1 MTNYILRKGAV
12 ERTGT
17 DAVVVGVLS
26 SDKRSTK
33 RSDKAPSI
41 APGGEGVADAYGRKL
56 QPMLSMLGFTGKQGQ
71 TATLPT
77 NGVLKAPVLVLVGL
91 GSEVNPVA
99 VRRAAG
105 AAARAVENAASVAL
119 ALPADDERLVRAAVE
134 GFALGSYA
142 FDSYKS
148 NPSEG
153 GPGEVVVLTDKA
165 RKQETAT
172 ALAEAEVVARAVA
185 ATRDW
190 VNTPPGDLTPAVFA
204 EAIAARGTVARK
216 GRSGK
221 AVKAPKGATG
231 AAAVTI
237 TVLDEAELAE
247 AGCGGILGV
256 GAGSDSPPRMVRLS
270 YEPKGATRHL
280 ALVGKGITYDSG
292 GLSIKPGPSMTTMKM
307 DMAGAAAVVNAT
319 FAIAELGLPVRVTTF
334 APMAE
339 NMISGSATRPGDVL
353 TMYRGKTVEVL
364 NTDAEGRLILAD
376 ALGHAVEERPDVLV
390 DVATLTGAC
399 VIALG
404 DRVAGLFG
412 NDDTLVDRIKE
423 VSERAGE
430 ALWPMPI
437 PEEMGE
443 KVRGNSKIADLAQH
457 NTERW
462 GGASYAAAFLRE
474 FVEDVPWAHID
485 IAGPAYNEKAAYG
498 HVTPGGTGVVVPT
511 LVELAR
517 DLAEGAVVT
526 SVGQDPE

>member
-1 MTNYILRKGAV
+1 
-12 ERTGT
+12 
-17 DAVVVGVLS
+17 
-26 SDKRSTK
+26 
-33 RSDKAPSI
+33 
-41 APGGEGVADAYGRKL
+41 
-56 QPMLSMLGFTGKQGQ
+56 
-71 TATLPT
+71 
-77 NGVLKAPVLVLVGL
+77 VLVLVGL
-91 GSEVNPVA
+91 GAEVTPVA

-105 AAARAVENAASVAL
+105 ASARAVENAASVAL
-119 ALPADDERLVRAAVE
+119 ALPADDAALVRAVVE

-142 FDSYKS
+142 FDTYKTK
-148 NPSEG
+148 PSED
-153 GPGEVVVLTDKA
+153 GPGEVVVLSENAKRDELT
-165 RKQETAT
+165 T
-172 ALAEAEVVARAVA
+172 ALQEAQVVAAAVA

-204 EAIAARGTVARK
+204 DAVAGRGTPARK
-216 GRSGK
+216 SRSGK
-221 AVKAPKGATG
+221 GSKEPKAPKAPRGATG
-231 AAAVTI
+231 AAAVTV
-237 TVLDEAELAE
+237 TVMDEHELAE

-256 GAGSDSPPRMVRLS
+256 GRGSDSPPRMVRLS
-270 YEPKGATRHL
+270 YDPKGATRHL

-364 NTDAEGRLILAD
+364 NTDAEGRLVLAD
-376 ALGHAVEERPDVLV
+376 ALGHAVEEQPDVVV

-399 VIALG
+399 VVALG
-404 DRVAGLFG
+404 DRVSGLFG
-412 NDDTLVDRIKE
+412 NDEALVERIRG

-474 FVEDVPWAHID
+474 FVGEVPWAHID
-485 IAGPAYNEKAAYG
+485 IAGPAYNEKAPYG
-498 HVTPGGTGVVVPT
+498 HVTTGGTGVLVPT

-517 DLAEGAVVT
+517 DLAAGA
-526 SVGQDPE
+526 QD

>member
-1 MTNYILRKGAV
+1 VTNYILRKGAV

-26 SDKRSTK
+26 SDK
-33 RSDKAPSI
+33 APTI

-56 QPMLSMLGFTGKQGQ
+56 KPLLSMLGFTGKLGQ
-71 TATLPT
+71 TATVPT
-77 NGVLKAPVLVLVGL
+77 GGTLKAPVLVLVGL
-91 GSEVNPVA
+91 GAEVTPVA

-105 AAARAVENAASVAL
+105 ASARAVENAASVAL
-119 ALPADDERLVRAAVE
+119 ALPTGDAALVRAVVE
-134 GFALGSYA
+134 GFALGSYS

-148 NPSEG
+148 KPSED
-153 GPGEVVVLTDKA
+153 GPGEVVVLTDNAK
-165 RKQETAT
+165 REELTT
-172 ALAEAEVVARAVA
+172 ALAEAQVVAAAVA

-190 VNTPPGDLTPAVFA
+190 VNTPPGDLTPSVFA
-204 EAIAARGTVARK
+204 DAVAGRGSPGRK
-216 GRSGK
+216 TRSGK
-221 AVKAPKGATG
+221 DSGKGSKTAKPPRGATG
-231 AAAVTI
+231 AAAVTV
-237 TVLDEAELAE
+237 TVMDEVELAE

-256 GAGSDSPPRMVRLS
+256 GRGSDSPPRMVRLS

-364 NTDAEGRLILAD
+364 NTDAEGRLVLAD
-376 ALGHAVEERPDVLV
+376 ALGHAVEEQPDLVV

-412 NDDTLVDRIKE
+412 DEPVVRRIKE

-474 FVEDVPWAHID
+474 FVDDVPWAHID
-485 IAGPAYNEKAAYG
+485 IAGPAYNEKAPYG
-498 HVTPGGTGVVVPT
+498 HVTTGGTGVVVPT

-517 DLAEGAVVT
+517 DLVDGAAIA
-526 SVGQDPE
+526 P

>member
-1 MTNYILRKGAV
+1 MRRVTNYILRKGAV

-26 SDKRSTK
+26 SDK
-33 RSDKAPSI
+33 APTI

-56 QPMLSMLGFTGKQGQ
+56 KPLLSMLGFTGKLGQ
-71 TATLPT
+71 TATVPT
-77 NGVLKAPVLVLVGL
+77 GGTLKAPVMVLVGL
-91 GSEVNPVA
+91 GAEVTPVA

-105 AAARAVENAASVAL
+105 ASARAVENAASVAL
-119 ALPADDERLVRAAVE
+119 ALPADDAALVRAVVE

-148 NPSEG
+148 KPAEQR
-153 GPGEVVVLTDKA
+153 PGEVVVLSDNAKREELT
-165 RKQETAT
+165 T
-172 ALAEAEVVARAVA
+172 ALTEAQVVAAAVA

-204 EAIAARGTVARK
+204 DAVAARGSAARRTK
-216 GRSGK
+216 SGK
-221 AVKAPKGATG
+221 AAKAKTPRGATG
-231 AAAVTI
+231 AAAVTV
-237 TVLDEAELAE
+237 TVMDEVELAE

-256 GAGSDSPPRMVRLS
+256 GRGSDSPPRMVRLS
-270 YEPKGATRHL
+270 YDPKGATRHL

-339 NMISGSATRPGDVL
+339 NMISGSATRPGDIL

-376 ALGHAVEERPDVLV
+376 ALGHAVEEEPDVVV

-412 NDDTLVDRIKE
+412 DDHVVRRVKE

-430 ALWPMPI
+430 AMWPMPI

-474 FVEDVPWAHID
+474 FVGDVPWAHID
-485 IAGPAYNEKAAYG
+485 IAGPAYNEKAPYG
-498 HVTPGGTGVVVPT
+498 HVTTGGTGVVVPT

-517 DLAEGAVVT
+517 DLADGAEL
-526 SVGQDPE
+526 SG

>member
-1 MTNYILRKGAV
+1 V
-12 ERTGT
+12 
-17 DAVVVGVLS
+17 
-26 SDKRSTK
+26 
-33 RSDKAPSI
+33 
-41 APGGEGVADAYGRKL
+41 
-56 QPMLSMLGFTGKQGQ
+56 
-71 TATLPT
+71 
-77 NGVLKAPVLVLVGL
+77 
-91 GSEVNPVA
+91 
-99 VRRAAG
+99 
-105 AAARAVENAASVAL
+105 RAV
-119 ALPADDERLVRAAVE
+119 VE
-134 GFALGSYA
+134 GFALGSYV
-142 FDSYKS
+142 FDTYKS
-148 NPSEG
+148 KPSEA
-153 GPGEVVVLTDKA
+153 GPGEVVVLSDNA
-165 RKQETAT
+165 RRQELAT
-172 ALAEAEVVARAVA
+172 ALAEAQVVAAAVA

-204 EAIAARGTVARK
+204 DAVAARGSTGRK
-216 GRSGK
+216 GRSTKGAK
-221 AVKAPKGATG
+221 PVKAPRGASG
-231 AAAVTI
+231 AAAVTV
-237 TVLDEAELAE
+237 TVLDEDELAA

-319 FAIAELGLPVRVTTF
+319 FAIAELGLPVRVTTY

-376 ALGHAVEERPDVLV
+376 ALGHAVEEQPDAIV

-404 DRVAGLFG
+404 DRVTGLFG
-412 NDDTLVDRIKE
+412 NDEALVGRLKD
-423 VSERAGE
+423 VSQRAGE

-474 FVEDVPWAHID
+474 FVDDRPWAHLD
-485 IAGPAYNEKAAYG
+485 IAGPAYNEKAPYG
-498 HVTPGGTGVVVPT
+498 HVTTGGTGVVVAT

-517 DLAEGAVVT
+517 DLADG
-526 SVGQDPE
+526 SD

>member
-1 MTNYILRKGAV
+1 MRGVTNYILRKGAV

-26 SDKRSTK
+26 SDK
-33 RSDKAPSI
+33 APTI

-56 QPMLSMLGFTGKQGQ
+56 KPLLSMLGFTGKLGQ
-71 TATLPT
+71 TATVPT
-77 NGVLKAPVLVLVGL
+77 AGTLKAPVLVLVGL
-91 GSEVNPVA
+91 GAEVTPVA

-105 AAARAVENAASVAL
+105 ASARAVENAASVAL
-119 ALPADDERLVRAAVE
+119 ALPADDAAMVRAVVE

-142 FDSYKS
+142 FDTYKTK
-148 NPSEG
+148 PSEG
-153 GPGEVVVLTDKA
+153 GPGEVVVLSDQAKREELT
-165 RKQETAT
+165 T
-172 ALAEAEVVARAVA
+172 ALEEAQVVAAAVA

-204 EAIAARGTVARK
+204 DAVAGRGTPARRS
-216 GRSGK
+216 RSGK
-221 AVKAPKGATG
+221 PAKTTKAPRGASG
-231 AAAVTI
+231 AAAVTV
-237 TVLDEAELAE
+237 TVMDEDELAE

-256 GAGSDSPPRMVRLS
+256 GRGSDSPPRMVRLS
-270 YEPKGATRHL
+270 YDPKGATRHL

-364 NTDAEGRLILAD
+364 NTDAEGRLVLAD
-376 ALGHAVEERPDVLV
+376 ALGHAVEEQPDLVV

-399 VIALG
+399 VVALG

-412 NDDTLVDRIKE
+412 DEAVVGSITKVA
-423 VSERAGE
+423 ERAGE

-474 FVEDVPWAHID
+474 FVDEVPWAHID
-485 IAGPAYNEKAAYG
+485 IAGPAFNEKAPYG
-498 HVTPGGTGVVVPT
+498 HVTTGGTGVVVPT

-517 DLAEGAVVT
+517 DLADGADVT
-526 SVGQDPE
+526 GRG